1 MSRHVTRMVTAA
13 AVSVLMPMAMQATA
27 EDLRIETTQQQGIVV
42 VPAGTSLLPK
52 RWCVEAHMITPSVAT
67 RFSLREPTNVAWSGA
82 ALSVYDFQLA
92 DGFADRT
99 SLSYRL
105 AEFDSDRLVTFWKSD
120 ALGVFLGVSDGGFLR
135 LSIGP

>member
-1 MSRHVTRMVTAA
+1 MV
-13 AVSVLMPMAMQATA
+13 AVAVASALIPLAMQASA
-27 EDLRIETTQQQGIVV
+27 EDLQSETAQQDVVV

-52 RWCVEAHMITPSVAT
+52 RWCVEAHMLTPSLAT
-67 RFSLREPTNVAWSGA
+67 RYSLREPTNVAWSGA
-82 ALSVYDFQLA
+82 ALSVYDFQLV
-92 DGFADRT
+92 DGFADRS

-120 ALGVFLGVSDGGFLR
+120 ALGIFLGVSDGGFLS

>member
-1 MSRHVTRMVTAA
+1 MVAIL
-13 AVSVLMPMAMQATA
+13 AVSVLLPLDMQAMA
-27 EDLRIETTQQQGIVV
+27 EDLQTEATQSADVVV

-52 RWCVEAHMITPSVAT
+52 RWCVEAHMLTPSVAT
-67 RFSLREPTNVAWSGA
+67 RYSLREPTNVAWSGA
-82 ALSVYDFQLA
+82 ALSVYDFQLLN
-92 DGFADRT
+92 GFANSS

-105 AEFDSDRLVTFWKSD
+105 AEVDNARLLTFWKGD

>member
-1 MSRHVTRMVTAA
+1 MSRHVTRMVAVA
-13 AVSVLMPMAMQATA
+13 AVSMLMPLAMQAKA
-27 EDLRIETTQQQGIVV
+27 ADLQSETTQQDGIVV
-42 VPAGTSLLPK
+42 VPAGSSLLPK
-52 RWCVEAHMITPSVAT
+52 RWCVEAHMITPSLAT

-82 ALSVYDFQLA
+82 ALSVYDFQLV

>member
-1 MSRHVTRMVTAA
+1 MSRHVTRMVAAA
-13 AVSVLMPMAMQATA
+13 AVSVLMPLAMKASA
-27 EDLRIETTQQQGIVV
+27 EDLQTESAQQDDVVV

-52 RWCVEAHMITPSVAT
+52 RWCVEAHMLTPSLAT
-67 RFSLREPTNVAWSGA
+67 RYSLREPTIVAWSGA
-82 ALSVYDFQLA
+82 AVSVYDFQLV
-92 DGFADRT
+92 DDLADRS

-105 AEFDSDRLVTFWKSD
+105 AEFDNERLVTFWKSD

>member
-1 MSRHVTRMVTAA
+1 MSRHVTRMVAAA
-13 AVSVLMPMAMQATA
+13 AVSVLLPLAMQARA
-27 EDLRIETTQQQGIVV
+27 EDVESETAQQDIVV

-52 RWCVEAHMITPSVAT
+52 RWCVEAHMITPSLAT
-67 RFSLREPTNVAWSGA
+67 RYSLREPTNFAWSGA
-82 ALSVYDFQLA
+82 ALSVYDFQLV
-92 DGFADRT
+92 DGFADSS

-105 AEFDSDRLVTFWKSD
+105 AEFDSERLVTFWKSD

>member
-1 MSRHVTRMVTAA
+1 MVTAA

>member
-1 MSRHVTRMVTAA
+1 MSSHVTRMVAFA
-13 AVSVLMPMAMQATA
+13 AVSLLLPLAMQARA
-27 EDLRIETTQQQGIVV
+27 EDLQSETTQQDDVVV

-52 RWCVEAHMITPSVAT
+52 RWCVEAHMITPSLAT
-67 RFSLREPTNVAWSGA
+67 RYSLREPTNVAWSGA
-82 ALSVYDFQLA
+82 AVSVYDFQLI

-105 AEFDSDRLVTFWKSD
+105 AEFDSDRLLTFWKND

>member
-1 MSRHVTRMVTAA
+1 MSRHVTRMVAIA
-13 AVSVLMPMAMQATA
+13 AVSVLLPLSMQASA
-27 EDLRIETTQQQGIVV
+27 EDLQSETAQQDIVV

-52 RWCVEAHMITPSVAT
+52 RWCVEAHMLTPSLAT

-82 ALSVYDFQLA
+82 ALSVYDFQLD
-92 DGFADRT
+92 DGFADSS

-105 AEFDSDRLVTFWKSD
+105 AGFDNERLVTFWKSD

>member
-13 AVSVLMPMAMQATA
+13 AVSVLTTLAMQTKAA
-27 EDLRIETTQQQGIVV
+27 DLQSETSQQDGLVV
-42 VPAGTSLLPK
+42 APAGTSLLPK

-92 DGFADRT
+92 YGFANRT
-99 SLSYRL
+99 ALSYSL
-105 AEFDSDRLVTFWKSD
+105 AKFDSDRLVTFWKSD
-120 ALGVFLGVSDGGFLR
+120 ALGIFLGVSDGGFLR

>member
-1 MSRHVTRMVTAA
+1 MSRYVTRMVAAA
-13 AVSVLMPMAMQATA
+13 AVSVLMPLAMQANA
-27 EDLRIETTQQQGIVV
+27 EDLQSETAQPDDVVV

-52 RWCVEAHMITPSVAT
+52 RWCVEAHMVTPSLAT
-67 RFSLREPTNVAWSGA
+67 RFSLREPPNVAWSGA
-82 ALSVYDFQLA
+82 ALSVYDFQLVE
-92 DGFADRT
+92 DFADRS

-105 AEFDSDRLVTFWKSD
+105 AEFDNDRLLTFWKSD